1 VSTPHLSTP
10 PRRPAAL
17 ALLALLTALALAAG
31 SCGVLDER
39 TSARP
44 GPRYP
49 TGIERGEVFD
59 VQVFRDV
66 TVIRFTNT
74 TTRDFGPSRL
84 WLNQRYSSALGAGI
98 GSGETLELD
107 LRGFVD
113 EFGDTYRAG
122 GFFATR
128 VPAPVVLVE
137 LQTGPPEEPLM
148 HGFVVVE
155 NQYD

>member
-1 VSTPHLSTP
+1 MKNRHK
-10 PRRPAAL
+10 RRIAGAVLGAAT
-17 ALLALLTALALAAG
+17 LLG
-31 SCGVLDER
+31 PSCGVLDER
-39 TSARP
+39 TAAEP

-49 TGIERGEVFD
+49 VNIERGEVFD
-59 VQVFRDV
+59 IQVFRDV
-66 TVIRFTNT
+66 TLLRFTNT
-74 TTRDFGPSRL
+74 TTRGFGPSRL
-84 WLNQRYSSALGAGI
+84 WINRRYSMELDEGI

-137 LQTGPPEEPLM
+137 LETEDGGVPVM
-148 HGFVVVE
+148 HGFIVVQ